1 MIRGKQMVRA
11 AALGALACG
20 GVAGASE
27 VRGGAGAAALDAA
40 SEMRLDRPV
49 YLQEEDKGRRPLMAA
64 ADRVGAADLFDDIG
78 IDISGHVAVGYTW
91 SFGNPPDAAG
101 GEDFLVGR
109 AFDVQ
114 HDELL
119 LHQADVAIQ
128 RTLTPDD
135 DQVTGYAD
143 KFNLGFKA
151 EVMYGYDARFIHS
164 NGLLDHYT
172 DDASRNEEWD
182 LTQAYLTAGIPVGNG
197 LLITAGKFVT
207 LIGKEYINPTQ
218 NALYSHSYL
227 FGFAIPFTHTGVMA
241 RYNFTEEFNV
251 TGGIVRG
258 WEQSNE
264 DNNEAES
271 FLASVGYTWN
281 PGEGSEPVNITLT
294 GITGPEQAD
303 NEGDYR
309 TLIDLIIETKVGDQL
324 AVGLNAD
331 WAYEEGSE
339 FNDEGEATGGDAQWY
354 GVAAY
359 AQYDPSAGG
368 NKQFL
373 INARAEWFSDKYNT
387 RGIGTNVYEATL
399 GLAIKPFPENDL
411 GSNITFRPEVRYDY
425 AQEGLFDGGT
435 QHDQLTVGADILFT
449 F

>member
-1 MIRGKQMVRA
+1 MVRRMHVIRA

-20 GVAGASE
+20 GATARAGEAGTAS
-27 VRGGAGAAALDAA
+27 AP
-40 SEMRLDRPV
+40 EMRLDKPL

-64 ADRVGAADLFDDIG
+64 ADRVGVASLFEDIG
-78 IDISGHVAVGYTW
+78 IDISGHVAVGYTY
-91 SFGNPPDAAG
+91 SFQQPPGDV
-101 GEDFLVGR
+101 LVGR
-109 AFDVQ
+109 VFDVQ

-119 LHQADVAIQ
+119 LHQADVTIQ

-143 KFNLGFKA
+143 KFNIGFKA
-151 EVMYGYDARFIHS
+151 EMMYGYDARFIHS
-164 NGLLDHYT
+164 NGLFDHYT

-207 LIGKEYINPTQ
+207 LAGYEVINPTG
-218 NALYSHSYL
+218 NPLYSHSYM
-227 FGFAIPFTHTGVMA
+227 FGFAIPFTHTGVLA
-241 RYNFTEEFNV
+241 KYNFTEEISV

-271 FLASVGYTWN
+271 FIAQVGYTWN
-281 PGEGSEPVNITLT
+281 PGEGSEPVNILLT

-303 NEGDYR
+303 NESDYR
-309 TLIDLIIETKVGDQL
+309 TLLDLIVQTKVGDQL

-331 WAYEEGSE
+331 WAFEEGAE

-373 INARAEWFSDKYNT
+373 VNARAEWFSDKYNT
-387 RGIGTNVYEATL
+387 RGLGTNVYEATL
-399 GLAIKPFPENDL
+399 GVAIKPFPENEL

-425 AQEGLFDGGT
+425 SQEAIFDGGT
-435 QHDQLTVGADILFT
+435 QHDQFTVGADILFT

>member
-1 MIRGKQMVRA
+1 MVRRMHVIRA

-20 GVAGASE
+20 GAAARAGEAGTAS
-27 VRGGAGAAALDAA
+27 ATAAALDAA
-40 SEMRLDRPV
+40 SEMRLDKPL

-64 ADRVGAADLFDDIG
+64 ADRVGVASLFDDIG
-78 IDISGHVAVGYTW
+78 IDISGHVAVGYTY
-91 SFGNPPDAAG
+91 SFQQPPGDV
-101 GEDFLVGR
+101 LVGR
-109 AFDVQ
+109 VFDVQ

-135 DQVTGYAD
+135 DPVTGYAD
-143 KFNLGFKA
+143 KFNIGFKA
-151 EVMYGYDARFIHS
+151 EMMYGYDARFIHS
-164 NGLLDHYT
+164 NGLFDHYT

-182 LTQAYLTAGIPVGNG
+182 LTQAYVTAGIPVGNG

-207 LIGKEYINPTQ
+207 LIGYELINPTL
-218 NALYSHSYL
+218 NPLYSHSYL
-227 FGFAIPFTHTGVMA
+227 FGYAIPFTHTGVTA
-241 RYNFTEEFNV
+241 KYNFTEELNV
-251 TGGIVRG
+251 TGGVVRG

-271 FLASVGYTWN
+271 FIAQVGYTWN
-281 PGEGSEPVNITLT
+281 RGEGSKPVNITLT
-294 GITGPEQAD
+294 GITGPEQAG

-309 TLIDLIIETKVGDQL
+309 TLLDLIVQTKVGDQL

-339 FNDEGEATGGDAQWY
+339 FNDEGEPTGGDAQWY

-399 GLAIKPFPENDL
+399 GLAIKPFPQNEL

-425 AQEGLFDGGT
+425 SQEAIFDAGS
-435 QHDQLTVGADILFT
+435 QHDQFTVGADILFT